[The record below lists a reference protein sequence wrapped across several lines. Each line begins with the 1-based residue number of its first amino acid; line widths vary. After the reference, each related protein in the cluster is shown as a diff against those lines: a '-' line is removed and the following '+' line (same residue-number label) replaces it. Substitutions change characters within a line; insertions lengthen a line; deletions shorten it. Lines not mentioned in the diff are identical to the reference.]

1 MYEEVKQRIRLLKGT
16 LVTSANNAQVSSNVT
31 QTPPVAKETTTNELI
46 DADEE
51 VAHYGE
57 NHKKSFRSNDRR
69 YRNND
74 QYNNPNN
81 YNEYNKYDKNQG
93 RSKFNENFRRSRSRS
108 SSKSRSRSR
117 ERRQNNDGKD
127 RRNEHINWNYNEN
140 VETIEDT
147 LITVAS
153 KVDRMVVDTAATKS
167 VAGEFWYK
175 NHREILDDSTKSMM
189 KTRDEKRHF
198 RFGNSVRYPSQ
209 FEVDI
214 PINLG
219 KLDSCIHVSI
229 IKADIPLLLGL
240 EDMQKLGFVIDTDK
254 KTIFTKRTRETFQL
268 EVTENNHLALPFIPM
283 VIEKEEDVMLT
294 EADTTKE
301 KMKKIKKIHHIMG
314 HPRDETLKNFYRDS
328 SENDAMTMNMI
339 EEVTNNCQ
347 VCRYKYRKT
356 PPRPKV
362 SLPVSRNFNQCVSI
376 DLKGPFNK
384 KYILYCVDTFSRLTR
399 GIIIKDKNPSTIIKG
414 LLDCWILGK
423 GIGPG
428 MPIKFLFDNGPEFA
442 NPQIIDLA
450 EKFGLPL
457 SNVTAAY
464 SPYSNGI
471 CERNHA
477 VVDRMMAKMM
487 AADPSLT
494 DQSALDYALHARNM
508 ETNNKGFSPFQIVYG
523 ENPRIPGIITS
534 NPPSL
539 SSNFESEDVRKH
551 ILRVQT
557 AREAF
562 READTNERVKRG
574 LKARIHGYNDEII
587 FPGDK
592 VYFKENDKIEWS
604 GPSPVLGIHGKV
616 ALVKYGNN
624 FKRVH
629 ISKLI
634 KEGDEFKESTP
645 ENENDD
651 VKNKSAEDAT
661 AKDKNDDHSTQSNL
675 REDSKDNI
683 SESDDKNANSSSNV
697 KVEQHDED
705 NTFKKRRTF
714 HIPKE
719 KRRILIHRLE
729 DSTSYIGEVRK
740 VGNIEGKGFIEISL
754 ENDDICVMNLEDIFE
769 WKYLKYSCK
778 ICSKEFDTRRGVN
791 KHTKSHEDTGQ
802 PFSQLRSCLKKPETK
817 TVSFDDNDPEEYFD
831 AEDGEEVRHDDTNQ
845 DNSDDMD
852 EFYDASGNEN
862 EEQGD
867 DEHGE
872 TAMYSEIKETEENK
886 VKCFE
891 AKETNFDK
899 FKVYKEVDYNNQKVI
914 GSRFVLTQK
923 PDNSIKARFVIKG
936 FQEEHIQSDS
946 PTISRETLKIFCSIA
961 SNERWT
967 VEMSDVQAAF
977 LQANNL
983 KRKVFVQP
991 PPERQKPG
999 KVWQLIKPVYGLR
1012 DSSRQWFFSTVETLL
1027 QLGMEQSLNDSCLF
1041 VFRKNEKLEGLL
1053 IFHVDDY
1060 LSAGS
1065 YLFQNVVMYKLRQK
1079 YSFGKIEKDCFTFTG
1094 IEIEQNANFEISL
1107 KQNSFVESL
1116 QFQQFKTLNPN
1127 DLLNDSENK
1136 LLRQTVGQVSWLST
1150 QTRHDLAFDA
1160 LNLSTKLGQ
1169 ACHED
1174 AKESNKAIKKA
1185 KKNMISLIFQ
1195 KLGKQIEDLH
1205 IKVFADA
1212 SLGNIEDDKLTKSTM
1227 GYFIA
1232 LCNNSDRFNPIH
1244 WKSRVIDKVAQD
1256 TKTAE
1261 TLALEIALDDAI
1273 YLSKFLVEIYHGNKS
1288 KYRIPIFIY
1297 DDSKSLIQSLY
1308 STKKVKRKTMHVVIS
1323 RIQQLINDK
1332 TVMDVIHVK
1341 TKDQVADTL
1350 TKKGVS
1356 NEKIMQIL
1364 REGKITFLEEI
1375 GSSQYL

>member
-1 MYEEVKQRIRLLKGT
+1 
-16 LVTSANNAQVSSNVT
+16 
-31 QTPPVAKETTTNELI
+31 
-46 DADEE
+46 
-51 VAHYGE
+51 
-57 NHKKSFRSNDRR
+57 
-69 YRNND
+69 
-74 QYNNPNN
+74 
-81 YNEYNKYDKNQG
+81 
-93 RSKFNENFRRSRSRS
+93 
-108 SSKSRSRSR
+108 
-117 ERRQNNDGKD
+117 
-127 RRNEHINWNYNEN
+127 
-140 VETIEDT
+140 
-147 LITVAS
+147 
-153 KVDRMVVDTAATKS
+153 
-167 VAGEFWYK
+167 
-175 NHREILDDSTKSMM
+175 
-189 KTRDEKRHF
+189 
-198 RFGNSVRYPSQ
+198 
-209 FEVDI
+209 
-214 PINLG
+214 
-219 KLDSCIHVSI
+219 
-229 IKADIPLLLGL
+229 
-240 EDMQKLGFVIDTDK
+240 
-254 KTIFTKRTRETFQL
+254 
-268 EVTENNHLALPFIPM
+268 M

-428 MPIKFLFDNGPEFA
+428 MPITFLFDNGREFA

-645 ENENDD
+645 ENENDN

-661 AKDKNDDHSTQSNL
+661 TKDKNDDHSTQSNL

-831 AEDGEEVRHDDTNQ
+831 AEDGEEVRHDDTYQ

-867 DEHGE
+867 DEHRE

-886 VKCFE
+886 VKCSE
-891 AKETNFDK
+891 AKERELTNFDK

-914 GSRFVLTQK
+914 GCRFVLTQK

-1079 YSFGKIEKDCFTFTG
+1079 YSFGKI
-1094 IEIEQNANFEISL
+1094 
-1107 KQNSFVESL
+1107 
-1116 QFQQFKTLNPN
+1116 
-1127 DLLNDSENK
+1127 
-1136 LLRQTVGQVSWLST
+1136 
-1150 QTRHDLAFDA
+1150 
-1160 LNLSTKLGQ
+1160 
-1169 ACHED
+1169 
-1174 AKESNKAIKKA
+1174 
-1185 KKNMISLIFQ
+1185 
-1195 KLGKQIEDLH
+1195 
-1205 IKVFADA
+1205 
-1212 SLGNIEDDKLTKSTM
+1212 
-1227 GYFIA
+1227 
-1232 LCNNSDRFNPIH
+1232 
-1244 WKSRVIDKVAQD
+1244 
-1256 TKTAE
+1256 
-1261 TLALEIALDDAI
+1261 
-1273 YLSKFLVEIYHGNKS
+1273 
-1288 KYRIPIFIY
+1288 
-1297 DDSKSLIQSLY
+1297 
-1308 STKKVKRKTMHVVIS
+1308 
-1323 RIQQLINDK
+1323 
-1332 TVMDVIHVK
+1332 
-1341 TKDQVADTL
+1341 
-1350 TKKGVS
+1350 
-1356 NEKIMQIL
+1356 
-1364 REGKITFLEEI
+1364 
-1375 GSSQYL
+1375 